1 MTRGRGGAGGGRL
14 NCQGA
19 GMEVSSQDL
28 TSGVGEDE
36 LRFLLDSVAGSL
48 EKGRSRS
55 PSLAFCALSGAEGNL
70 RHVIQ
75 RDERNESG

>member
-1 MTRGRGGAGGGRL
+1 
-14 NCQGA
+14 
-19 GMEVSSQDL
+19 MEVSSQDL

-55 PSLAFCALSGAEGNL
+55 GPTWVRQQEPQPGIL
-70 RHVIQ
+70 RLKWC
-75 RDERNESG
+75 